1 MSYVKIMLFKINKIF
16 SENKIFSDDE
26 LYLEG
31 MCEFKQ

>member
-1 MSYVKIMLFKINKIF
+1 MSYVKIMLFKINKTF